1 MDTNI
6 KVLTDKEKL
15 TFITTNEYEI
25 VKAILNGHKAVEND
39 QFEEQRKLIKQYREE
54 LGLITP
60 R

>member
-54 LGLITP
+54 LGLIKP

>member
-25 VKAILNGHKAVEND
+25 VSAILNGHKAVEND
-39 QFEEQRKLIKQYREE
+39 QFEEQRKLIKKYREE
-54 LGLITP
+54 LGLIKP